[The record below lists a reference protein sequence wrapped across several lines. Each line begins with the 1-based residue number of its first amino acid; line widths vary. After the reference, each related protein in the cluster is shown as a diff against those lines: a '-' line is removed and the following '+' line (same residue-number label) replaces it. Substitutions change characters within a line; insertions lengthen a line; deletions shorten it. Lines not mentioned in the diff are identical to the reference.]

1 MFRGIALS
9 KPPSI
14 LSRVSP
20 LRYAFNKKSI
30 QSRIARRRNH
40 SSSTEAC
47 ETPPPPSSPP
57 VQDNAAAIT
66 IWTLAAVGTIY
77 TTCAVFENLN
87 LKKETPKVITLFY
100 RDKENAYDLRR
111 SVHEMRYL
119 PGLYSPTPWPP
130 VNQLF
135 TPEGRQKFWG
145 RLLPAEKFTYTVMG
159 INVGIHALGGLV
171 PTLWSNIFMHVPG
184 SNRNFTLLTCVFGH
198 TSLMHL
204 GFNMYAFNSFM
215 PALGQDLTF
224 HSSIAHMAAF
234 YLSTGV
240 ISSWAQ
246 ALSGGLRPSM
256 PNIPFLGASGALF
269 ALIGATAM
277 EHPEAKFRIVFIPYD
292 FAAQELLG
300 VAMLFDLLGVFGAY
314 KTLRLGHAAHLS
326 GALLGLGYVHFE
338 CDRKIWQPLCRRVYK
353 WSGMT
358 KWENR
363 IK

>member
-1 MFRGIALS
+1 MFRRIGLPES
-9 KPPSI
+9 SGI
-14 LSRVSP
+14 LSRISP
-20 LRYAFNKKSI
+20 VRYAF
-30 QSRIARRRNH
+30 SRTSLQPGILKRKNH
-40 SSSTEAC
+40 ASSSEVYDV
-47 ETPPPPSSPP
+47 PSPPSGPP
-57 VQDNAAAIT
+57 LQDNTTSIT

-87 LKKETPKVITLFY
+87 LKKETPRVITLFH

-111 SVHEMRYL
+111 NVHEVRYL

-135 TPEGRQKFWG
+135 TPEGRQKFRA
-145 RLLPAEKFTYTVMG
+145 RLMPAEKFTYTIMG
-159 INVGIHALGGLV
+159 LNIGIHALGSLV
-171 PTLWSNIFMHVPG
+171 PALWSNIFTHVPG
-184 SNRNFTLLTCVFGH
+184 SNRHFTLLTCIFGH
-198 TSLMHL
+198 SSLAHL

-215 PALGQDLTF
+215 PALGQDLAF

-246 ALSGGLRPSM
+246 ALSGGLRPRV

-277 EHPEAKFRIVFIPYD
+277 EHPEAKFRIMFVPYD

-300 VAMLFDLLGVFGAY
+300 AAMLFDLLGVCGAY

-326 GALLGLGYVHFE
+326 GALLGLGYVHFQCE
-338 CDRKIWQPLCRRVYK
+338 KKIWQPLCRRVYR
-353 WSGMT
+353 WSRMST
-358 KWENR
+358 WEAR